1 LTLQGKVWGE
11 TTEFFRNAMVSAHY
25 LNIKKG
31 GYCSE
36 HKHDHKYNVFFVISG
51 LLKITIWRD
60 ENLKDTT
67 ILADNQT
74 TAVPPGFWHSF
85 EALKDTKAVEV
96 YQVILEDPD
105 IERRSQG
112 GVKK

>member
-1 LTLQGKVWGE
+1 
-11 TTEFFRNAMVSAHY
+11 MVSAHY